1 MIALTSH
8 EDSLEAVLLDDHVR
22 LMDEASVTLTE
33 SELRDLIVEI
43 AQEVQS
49 YHEFKSSM
57 SSDDVPAFNLTDF
70 VATSMAQSR
79 RAALI

>member
-22 LMDEASVTLTE
+22 LMDEVSVTLTE

-49 YHEFKSSM
+49 YYEFKSSM
-57 SSDDVPAFNLTDF
+57 SSDDVPAFKLTDF

>member
-22 LMDEASVTLTE
+22 LMDEVSVTLTE

-49 YHEFKSSM
+49 YYEFKSSM

>member
-1 MIALTSH
+1 MMNLDAH

-33 SELRDLIVEI
+33 TELRSLIVEI
-43 AQEVQS
+43 AQEVES
-49 YHEFKSSM
+49 FYEFKSSITK
-57 SSDDVPAFNLTDF
+57 DTVPSFDLTDF

>member
-33 SELRDLIVEI
+33 AELHSLIVEI
-43 AQEVQS
+43 AREVQS
-49 YHEFKSSM
+49 YYEFRSSM
-57 SSDDVPAFNLTDF
+57 SGDDMPAFNLPDF